1 MRLNWGGRGL
11 RVCVPVLALW
21 LLTAAGVRADRH
33 KPNIDPESQDGIL
46 VQRIQQE
53 PTPPRKLALLEKFV
67 AEYPKSNSAAWVY
80 EQLLPIYKEANEQ
93 DKVLATADALLAVDP
108 NDLDAAHDALKAV
121 ETKADPDLTQKYAA
135 LAWDVASK
143 AAQSAKPADPDEA
156 AAWTKQVQFAN
167 EVLAYTEYTLAALAK
182 AQTDEQK
189 RAALVQA
196 LQQRNPQSQY
206 LAITKKPTVIDL
218 ASLDPQ
224 KAVALAEQGLVTDP
238 DNEDFLMTVADYYM
252 NREKELP
259 KVLSYALRVLDLLQ
273 RKAKPDKISDEE
285 WNKKKSKYSG
295 WSNWLAG
302 VVYAKQAR
310 YGLSDRYLRAALPFI
325 KGDSRLLSAA
335 YFYLGYDN
343 YALARETSD
352 KGLAIEAV
360 KFSKLCAAIEG
371 PFQPLARKNLETLRN
386 EYNLE

>member
-1 MRLNWGGRGL
+1 MRLIWG
-11 RVCVPVLALW
+11 VCSPALAL
-21 LLTAAGVRADRH
+21 LLLMAPGLRADRH
-33 KPNIDPESQDGIL
+33 KPNIDPESPDGIL

-53 PTPPRKLALLEKFV
+53 PTLPRKLALLEKFV

-80 EQLLPIYKEANEQ
+80 EQLLQIYKDANEP

-108 NDLDAAHDALKAV
+108 SDLDAAHDALKSA
-121 ETKADPDLTQKYAA
+121 EAKNDPDLTQRYAA
-135 LAWDVASK
+135 EAWDVASRV
-143 AAQSAKPADPDEA
+143 AQSPKPADPDDA
-156 AAWTKQVQFAN
+156 TAWTKQLQFAN
-167 EVLAYTEYTLAALAK
+167 EVMAYSEYTLAALAK

-218 ASLDPQ
+218 ATLDPQ
-224 KAVALAEQGLVTDP
+224 KAVAIAEQGLQADP
-238 DNEDFLMTVADYYM
+238 ENEDFLMTVADYYM

-259 KVLSYALRVLDLLQ
+259 KVLSYALRVLELMQ
-273 RKAKPDKISDEE
+273 RKPKPEKISNDEWE
-285 WNKKKSKYSG
+285 KKKAKYIG

-302 VVYAKQAR
+302 VVYGKQAR
-310 YGLSDRYLRAALPFI
+310 YGLSDKYLRAALPFI
-325 KGDSRLLSAA
+325 KSDPRLLSAA

-343 YALARETSD
+343 YALAGETND
-352 KGLAIEAV
+352 KGLAVEAA
-360 KFSKLCAAIEG
+360 KFSKLCAAIDG

-386 EYNLE
+386 EYNVE

>member
-11 RVCVPVLALW
+11 KVCVPGLAL
-21 LLTAAGVRADRH
+21 LLLGTSGLWADRH
-33 KPNIDPESQDGIL
+33 KPNIDPENADGIL

-53 PTPPRKLALLEKFV
+53 PTLPRKLALLEKFV
-67 AEYPKSNSAAWVY
+67 AEYPKSNSVAWVY
-80 EQLLPIYKEANEQ
+80 EQLLPIYKDANEP

-121 ETKADPDLTQKYAA
+121 ETKSDPDLTQKYAA
-135 LAWDVASK
+135 QAWDVASRV
-143 AAQSAKPADPDEA
+143 AQSAKPADPDDA

-224 KAVALAEQGLVTDP
+224 KAVALAEQGLLADP

-259 KVLSYALRVLDLLQ
+259 KVLSYALRVLDLMQ
-273 RKAKPDKISDEE
+273 RKLKPDNVSGEE

-302 VVYAKQAR
+302 VVYGKQAR
-310 YGLSDRYLRAALPFI
+310 YGLSDRYLKAALPLI
-325 KGDSRLLSAA
+325 KGDSRLLAAA

-343 YALARETSD
+343 YALAGETND
-352 KGLAIEAV
+352 KGLAIEAA
-360 KFSKLCAAIEG
+360 KFSKLCAGIDG

-386 EYNLE
+386 EYNVE

>member
-1 MRLNWGGRGL
+1 MKA
-11 RVCVPVLALW
+11 CVPVLT
-21 LLTAAGVRADRH
+21 LLLLAAAGLQADRH
-33 KPNIDPESQDGIL
+33 KPNIDPESPDGIL

-67 AEYPKSNSAAWVY
+67 AEYPHSNSVAWVY
-80 EQLLPIYKEANEQ
+80 EQLLTIYKEANEP
-93 DKVLATADALLAVDP
+93 DKVLATADGLLGVDA
-108 NDLDAAHDALKAV
+108 NDLDAAHDALKAA
-121 ETKADPDLTQKYAA
+121 ESKTDPDLIQKYAA
-135 LAWDVASK
+135 LAWDVASR
-143 AAQSAKPADPDEA
+143 AAQSAKPADPDDV

-167 EVLAYTEYTLAALAK
+167 EVLAYAEYTLAAMAK

-224 KAVALAEQGLVTDP
+224 KAVAIAEQGLLTDP
-238 DNEDFLMTVADYYM
+238 ENEDFLMTVADYYM

-259 KVLSYALRVLDLLQ
+259 KVLSYALRLLELMP
-273 RKAKPDKISDEE
+273 RKPKPEKISDEE
-285 WNKKKSKYSG
+285 WNKKKSKYIG

-302 VVYAKQAR
+302 VVYGKQAR

-343 YALARETSD
+343 YALAGETND
-352 KGLAIEAV
+352 KGLAVEAA
-360 KFSKLCAAIEG
+360 KFSKLCAGIDG

-386 EYNLE
+386 EYNVE

>member
-21 LLTAAGVRADRH
+21 LLSAVGLRADRH
-33 KPNIDPESQDGIL
+33 KPNIDPEGQDGIL

-67 AEYPKSNSAAWVY
+67 AEFPKSNSAAWVY

-121 ETKADPDLTQKYAA
+121 ETKIDPDLTQKYAA
-135 LAWDVASK
+135 LAWDVASR

-224 KAVALAEQGLVTDP
+224 KAVALAEQGLLADP

-259 KVLSYALRVLDLLQ
+259 KVLSYALRVLDLMQ
-273 RKAKPDKISDEE
+273 RKPKPDKISDEE
-285 WNKKKSKYSG
+285 WNKKKSKYGG

-310 YGLSDRYLRAALPFI
+310 YGLSDRYLRAALPYI

-352 KGLAIEAV
+352 KGLATEAA
-360 KFSKLCAAIEG
+360 KFSKLCAAIDG

-386 EYNLE
+386 EYNVE